1 MIAPPPPL
9 ADVAAAAGLSLDAA
23 GDGTAALS
31 GSPWYVRL
39 LVGGVAWLAALS
51 VIGFLVATGLI
62 DEDAFAPWGL
72 AIGAAAI
79 AVARRLPRHGG
90 GSGATAEFG
99 AQIALVGS
107 LLARVMVFIGLGD
120 WTDGHWAVI
129 GPAMAALELVFLAF
143 YPDELE
149 RFVASGLF
157 GAWLLLALGD
167 LDDVLTAAVLR
178 DLVTLA
184 AAVAAGAMWWW
195 RPRLLAGRWAAF
207 VAPVGYG
214 LTAFVLAACLQ
225 DTIALFGDWLPGLRW
240 LLTAGLAA
248 GLLAVLWA
256 VRTRL
261 GQREVD
267 AGTAVLAA
275 IVLGVAGATWP
286 EPGIVA
292 AVGVLVLAFHGRD
305 GWLLGL
311 GVVGLAATLWH
322 YVYGMQATMLEKST
336 LLVAAGLV
344 LLAGRWLW
352 RRARAS
358 GDAGS
363 EGAGVAVDAAAG
375 GAA

>member
-9 ADVAAAAGLSLDAA
+9 ADVAAAVGLSLDAA
-23 GDGTAALS
+23 GDATAAPA

-51 VIGFLVATGLI
+51 VIGFLAATGLI
-62 DEDAFAPWGL
+62 DEDTFVPWGV
-72 AIGAAAI
+72 AIGGAAI
-79 AVARRLPRHGG
+79 ALARRLPRDGG
-90 GSGATAEFG
+90 GGAAAEFG

-107 LLARVMVFIGLGD
+107 LLARVMVVIGLGD
-120 WTDGHWAVI
+120 WTDGNWAVI
-129 GPAMAALELVFLAF
+129 GLVMAALELAFLVL
-143 YPDELE
+143 YPDDLE
-149 RFVASGLF
+149 RFVAAGLV

-167 LDDVLTAAVLR
+167 LDDVLAAAALR
-178 DLVTLA
+178 DVVTLA
-184 AAVAAGAMWWW
+184 AAVAAGAIWLW
-195 RPRLLAGRWAAF
+195 RPRLLTGRWAEH

-225 DTIALFGDWLPGLRW
+225 DTVALFGDWLPGLRW
-240 LLTAGLAA
+240 LLAGGLAA
-248 GLLAVLWA
+248 GLLGVLWV
-256 VRTRL
+256 VRARL
-261 GQREVD
+261 GQREID
-267 AGTAVLAA
+267 MGAAVLAA

-292 AVGVLVLAFHGRD
+292 AIGVLVLAFGARD

-322 YVYGMQATMLEKST
+322 YVYGMAATMLEKST

-352 RRARAS
+352 RRLRAAGTAVGA
-358 GDAGS
+358 GDA
-363 EGAGVAVDAAAG
+363 VDGAAG
-375 GAA
+375 GVA